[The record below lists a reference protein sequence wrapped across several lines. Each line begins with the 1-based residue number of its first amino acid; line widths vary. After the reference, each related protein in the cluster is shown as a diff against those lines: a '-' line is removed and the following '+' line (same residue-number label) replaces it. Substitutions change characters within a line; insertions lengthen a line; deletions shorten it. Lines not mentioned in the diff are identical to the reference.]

1 MDEHL
6 EDESTQ
12 DATVEALEVPEVP
25 EALEAPEVSE
35 PSEPVEPIAEEPAEP
50 IAAEPIAVAPAEAVP
65 LEATAVIDEP
75 TLAPPALPVPEPPL
89 RGVSQT
95 PFLLYLALW
104 VVFIVASATLLF
116 ESARTTGVLYSDRY
130 EYAVYAAAALA
141 VFGPLLA
148 LIVWLFTRARRTKGE
163 RRGLFAASMLAGAGV
178 TFVGSVLWL
187 VLLFVLDLYQ
197 AGVFS

>member
-1 MDEHL
+1 MA
-6 EDESTQ
+6 DESMQ
-12 DATVEALEVPEVP
+12 DATVEVP
-25 EALEAPEVSE
+25 EAPEVSTPPE
-35 PSEPVEPIAEEPAEP
+35 PAEFDAAEPVEPSAQEPTE
-50 IAAEPIAVAPAEAVP
+50 AVTREDAGVDETPLPTAPAP
-65 LEATAVIDEP
+65 
-75 TLAPPALPVPEPPL
+75 LAPSIPEAPF

-130 EYAVYAAAALA
+130 VYAVYAAAALA
-141 VFGPLLA
+141 LLGPVLA
-148 LIVWLFTRARRTKGE
+148 LIVWLVTRARRTKDG

>member
-6 EDESTQ
+6 ADESTQ
-12 DATVEALEVPEVP
+12 DATVEVP
-25 EALEAPEVSE
+25 EAPDAPVA
-35 PSEPVEPIAEEPAEP
+35 P
-50 IAAEPIAVAPAEAVP
+50 VAPAVTEPEAP
-65 LEATAVIDEP
+65 LTPAAEAPAPEP
-75 TLAPPALPVPEPPL
+75 APEPPAPAPAPAPEPAPAPAPEAPP

-104 VVFIVASATLLF
+104 VIFIVAAATLLF
-116 ESARTTGVLYSDRY
+116 ESARTTGVLYSDNY
-130 EYAVYAAAALA
+130 EYAVYAAGALA
-141 VFGPLLA
+141 LLGPVLA
-148 LIVWLFTRARRTKGE
+148 FIVWLFTRARRTKAE
-163 RRGLFAASMLAGAGV
+163 RRGLFAATMLAGAGA

>member
-1 MDEHL
+1 VL
-6 EDESTQ
+6 
-12 DATVEALEVPEVP
+12 
-25 EALEAPEVSE
+25 EVSE
-35 PSEPVEPIAEEPAEP
+35 PADPEPAP
-50 IAAEPIAVAPAEAVP
+50 APAAAAAP
-65 LEATAVIDEP
+65 A
-75 TLAPPALPVPEPPL
+75 APPPSVPAPPF

-104 VVFIVASATLLF
+104 IVFIVAAATLLF

-130 EYAVYAAAALA
+130 EYAVYAAAGLAL
-141 VFGPLLA
+141 FGPVLA
-148 LIVWLFTRARRTKGE
+148 LIVWLFTRARRTKDE

-187 VLLFVLDLYQ
+187 VLLFVLDLYH

>member
-6 EDESTQ
+6 PDESTQ
-12 DATVEALEVPEVP
+12 DAIAETLPVPDVPDAPEV
-25 EALEAPEVSE
+25 PEVSE
-35 PSEPVEPIAEEPAEP
+35 PVEPTEPTEPATTEPPTPQPAEP
-50 IAAEPIAVAPAEAVP
+50 EAPAALAEPLPVTP
-65 LEATAVIDEP
+65 
-75 TLAPPALPVPEPPL
+75 APPAPEAPF

-104 VVFIVASATLLF
+104 IVFIVAAATILF

-130 EYAVYAAAALA
+130 EYAVYAAAGLALL
-141 VFGPLLA
+141 GPFLA
-148 LIVWLFTRARRTKGE
+148 LIVWLFTRARRTKAE